1 MPENMPEAVNKKKP
15 EHPFAL
21 GPRSPLKTI
30 TPHLLVSTDVTKLKV
45 RASVLYLHIFN
56 CVKLESKTSLNIHC

>member
-1 MPENMPEAVNKKKP
+1 MPEAVNKKNP
-15 EHPFAL
+15 EHQFAL
-21 GPRSPLKTI
+21 GPRSSLKTI

-56 CVKLESKTSLNIHC
+56 CVKLESKKSLNIHC

>member
-1 MPENMPEAVNKKKP
+1 MPEAVNKKKP
-15 EHPFAL
+15 QNTHL
-21 GPRSPLKTI
+21 LWGPRSPLKTI

-56 CVKLESKTSLNIHC
+56 CVKLESKKSLNIHC